1 MSPGIKRVGIVAKRG
16 LHPASEHLERL
27 ATWLRGRDIDP
38 VFETETA
45 PLAGASRGTPSRS
58 REDLPNEVQL
68 VVVLGGDGTLLSMAT
83 RIAQAGRDIPILG
96 VNFGSLGFLTETRID
111 ELYPSLEACLNG
123 TAAIDERA
131 MLAAEAF
138 RSRELFDARVVLND
152 VVFTKAALSR
162 IIELSVSVSSGLVTK
177 VKADGLI
184 VASATGSTAYNL
196 AAGGPIVHPRVDA
209 LILTPIAPHTLTNR
223 PIVIPGTESIEIRP
237 HIDQNVDDIFVTYDG
252 QSGYQLQKGDVV
264 TVRQS
269 THRLRLIKAPA
280 RSYFEV
286 LREKLK
292 WGER

>member
-1 MSPGIKRVGIVAKRG
+1 VTPPVTRAGIVAKHGLAASGHLDRLVAWLDGRG
-16 LHPASEHLERL
+16 ITA
-27 ATWLRGRDIDP
+27 

-45 PLAGASRGTPSRS
+45 SLAGTRPATRTWSRD
-58 REDLPNEVQL
+58 DLPNHVDL
-68 VVVLGGDGTLLSMAT
+68 IIVLGGDGTLLSMAT
-83 RIAQAGRDIPILG
+83 RIARTSHDVPMLG

-111 ELYPSLEACLNG
+111 ELYPTLDSVLAG
-123 TAAIDERA
+123 TASYDERV
-131 MLAAEAF
+131 LLSAEAY
-138 RSRELFDARVVLND
+138 RAREPFDSRVVLND

-162 IIELSVSVSSGLVTK
+162 IIELSVSVSTGLLTK

-209 LILTPIAPHTLTNR
+209 LVLTPIAPHTLTHR
-223 PIVIPGTESIEIRP
+223 PIVIPGNETVDVRP
-237 HIDQNVDDIFVTYDG
+237 LPDAGAEDIFVTYDG
-252 QSGYQLQKGDVV
+252 QSGYPLERGDSI
-264 TVRQS
+264 RIRK
-269 THRLRLIKAPA
+269 HERILRLVKAPA